1 MENTEIMNNDVIEAT
16 EEVIENTGMSKGVKI
31 TAGIGLA
38 VGSVIVG
45 YALYKYVA
53 KPVVANIK
61 ARINQKKMAAE
72 EQAIYAESEV
82 VNPIE
87 EN

>member
-1 MENTEIMNNDVIEAT
+1 MENTKIMNNEVIEAT

-31 TAGIGLA
+31 AAGICL
-38 VGSVIVG
+38 SVVVG
-45 YALYKYVA
+45 YIVYKYVA

-61 ARINQKKMAAE
+61 AQINQKKMAAE
-72 EQAIYAESEV
+72 EQVMYTDSEV
-82 VNPIE
+82 VDAIE

>member
-1 MENTEIMNNDVIEAT
+1 MENTEIMNNEVIDAT
-16 EEVIENTGMSKGVKI
+16 EEVIENTGMNKGVMI
-31 TAGIGLA
+31 AAGVGL
-38 VGSVIVG
+38 SVVVG
-45 YALYKYVA
+45 YVLYKYVA

-82 VNPIE
+82 VNSIE

>member
-16 EEVIENTGMSKGVKI
+16 EEVIENTGMSKGIKI
-31 TAGIGLA
+31 AAGIGLSVV
-38 VGSVIVG
+38 VGCI
-45 YALYKYVA
+45 LYKYVA

-72 EQAIYAESEV
+72 EQAMYVDSEV

>member
-1 MENTEIMNNDVIEAT
+1 MENTEIMNNEVIDAT
-16 EEVIENTGMSKGVKI
+16 EEVIENTGMNKGVMI
-31 TAGIGLA
+31 AAGIGL
-38 VGSVIVG
+38 SVVVG
-45 YALYKYVA
+45 YVLYKYVA

-72 EQAIYAESEV
+72 EQVIYAESEV

>member
-1 MENTEIMNNDVIEAT
+1 MENTKIMNNEVIEAT

-31 TAGIGLA
+31 AAGIGL
-38 VGSVIVG
+38 SVVVG
-45 YALYKYVA
+45 YVVYKYVA

-61 ARINQKKMAAE
+61 AQINQKKMAAE
-72 EQAIYAESEV
+72 EQTMYADSEV
-82 VNPIE
+82 EDAVE

>member
-16 EEVIENTGMSKGVKI
+16 EEVIENTGMSKGIKI
-31 TAGIGLA
+31 AAGVGL
-38 VGSVIVG
+38 SVVVG
-45 YALYKYVA
+45 YVLYKYVA

-72 EQAIYAESEV
+72 EQVIYAESEV

>member
-16 EEVIENTGMSKGVKI
+16 EEVIENTGMNKGIKI
-31 TAGIGLA
+31 AAGVSL
-38 VGSVIVG
+38 SVIVG
-45 YALYKYVA
+45 YVLYKYVA

-72 EQAIYAESEV
+72 EQAMYAESEV

>member
-1 MENTEIMNNDVIEAT
+1 
-16 EEVIENTGMSKGVKI
+16 MSKGIKI
-31 TAGIGLA
+31 AAGVGL
-38 VGSVIVG
+38 SVVVG
-45 YALYKYVA
+45 YVLYKYVA

>member
-1 MENTEIMNNDVIEAT
+1 MENTEIMNNEVIDAT
-16 EEVIENTGMSKGVKI
+16 EEVIENTGMNKGVMI
-31 TAGIGLA
+31 AAGVGL
-38 VGSVIVG
+38 SVVVG
-45 YALYKYVA
+45 YVLYKYVA

-72 EQAIYAESEV
+72 EQVIYAESEV

>member
-1 MENTEIMNNDVIEAT
+1 MENTEIMNNEVIDAT
-16 EEVIENTGMSKGVKI
+16 EEVIENTGMNKGVMI
-31 TAGIGLA
+31 AAGVGL
-38 VGSVIVG
+38 SVVVG
-45 YALYKYVA
+45 YVLYKYVA

-72 EQAIYAESEV
+72 EQTIYAESEV

>member
-1 MENTEIMNNDVIEAT
+1 MENTKIMNNEVIEAT

-31 TAGIGLA
+31 AAGIGL
-38 VGSVIVG
+38 SVVVG
-45 YALYKYVA
+45 YVVYKYVA

-61 ARINQKKMAAE
+61 AQINQKKMAAA
-72 EQAIYAESEV
+72 EQAMYAESEV
-82 VNPIE
+82 VDEVE

>member
-1 MENTEIMNNDVIEAT
+1 MENTEIMNNEVIDAT
-16 EEVIENTGMSKGVKI
+16 EEVIENTGMNKGVMI
-31 TAGIGLA
+31 AAGVGL
-38 VGSVIVG
+38 SVVVG
-45 YALYKYVA
+45 YVLYKYVA

-72 EQAIYAESEV
+72 EQAIYAGSEV
-82 VNPIE
+82 VNSIE

>member
-16 EEVIENTGMSKGVKI
+16 EEVIENTGMSKGIKI
-31 TAGIGLA
+31 AAGVGL
-38 VGSVIVG
+38 SVVVG
-45 YALYKYVA
+45 YVLYRYVA
-53 KPVVANIK
+53 KPIVANIK

>member
-1 MENTEIMNNDVIEAT
+1 MENTKIMNNEVIEAT
-16 EEVIENTGMSKGVKI
+16 EEVIENTGMSKGIKI
-31 TAGIGLA
+31 AAGVGL
-38 VGSVIVG
+38 SVVVG
-45 YALYKYVA
+45 YILYKYVA

>member
-16 EEVIENTGMSKGVKI
+16 EEVIENTGMSKGIKI
-31 TAGIGLA
+31 AAGVGL
-38 VGSVIVG
+38 SVVVG
-45 YALYKYVA
+45 YVLYKYVA
-53 KPVVANIK
+53 KPVVAKIK

-72 EQAIYAESEV
+72 EQAMYAESEV

>member
-16 EEVIENTGMSKGVKI
+16 EEVIENTGMSKGIKI
-31 TAGIGLA
+31 AAGVGL
-38 VGSVIVG
+38 SVVVG
-45 YALYKYVA
+45 YILYKYVA

>member
-16 EEVIENTGMSKGVKI
+16 EEVIENTGMSKGIKI
-31 TAGIGLA
+31 AAGVGL
-38 VGSVIVG
+38 SVIVG
-45 YALYKYVA
+45 YVLYKYVA

-72 EQAIYAESEV
+72 EQAMYAESEV

>member
-1 MENTEIMNNDVIEAT
+1 MENTEIMNNEVIDAT
-16 EEVIENTGMSKGVKI
+16 EEVIENTGMNKGVMI
-31 TAGIGLA
+31 AAGIGGL
-38 VGSVIVG
+38 SVVVG
-45 YALYKYVA
+45 YVLYKYVA

-72 EQAIYAESEV
+72 EQVIYAESEV

>member
-1 MENTEIMNNDVIEAT
+1 MENTKIMNNEVIEAT

-31 TAGIGLA
+31 AAGIGL
-38 VGSVIVG
+38 SVVVG
-45 YALYKYVA
+45 YVVYKYVA

-61 ARINQKKMAAE
+61 AQINQKKMAAE
-72 EQAIYAESEV
+72 EQAMYVESEV
-82 VNPIE
+82 VDAIE

>member
-16 EEVIENTGMSKGVKI
+16 EEVIENTGMNKGVMI
-31 TAGIGLA
+31 AAGVGL
-38 VGSVIVG
+38 SVVVG
-45 YALYKYVA
+45 YVLYKYVA

-72 EQAIYAESEV
+72 EQAMYAESEV

-87 EN
+87 ES